1 MRKRFEE
8 IEVKILEP
16 LPLTKEEF
24 DYYHKQEGE
33 PNDFIKSVM
42 KGASREE
49 MLMAQDNF
57 NRYIDLAFTIA
68 DRKVREKQSKV
79 TDGLY
84 DVPIVKK
91 IHQAKLF

>member
-1 MRKRFEE
+1 LE
-8 IEVKILEP
+8 IGGYQ
-16 LPLTKEEF
+16 PLTEEEF

-42 KGASREE
+42 KGTSREE
-49 MLMAQDNF
+49 MLMAEENF
-57 NRYIDLAFTIA
+57 KNYIGLVFLIA
-68 DRKVREKQSKV
+68 DRKVKEKQSKV
-79 TDGLY
+79 TEGLY